1 MNLEEFHG
9 IKLLT
14 LCGGGAYGDVYYA
27 SDISG
32 KKIAIKIISKKKLGH
47 SWERELKGVINYRQA
62 TLAVPELLQI
72 FHVAETDDNFYYTME
87 PADSTSKEEY
97 IPDTLAGRLQTGPLP
112 QKDLYEILWEIFI
125 GIKAIHNAGFTH
137 RDIKPDNILFVNG
150 KPKLADIGLMTS
162 LTNSVTQLAGTL
174 DFIPPEDRSCDSNN
188 QDKKTAQKSD
198 LYALGKVI
206 YCAATG
212 LTPNQFPAIPK
223 NIPLSL
229 PLKFFLHLAFQLCNK
244 NPYHRVNSIEKVEKE
259 FKEIER
265 KLLFGETIFDK
276 INYFVK
282 SLRVNFLGTIKS
294 SLKTIISKWYLMVLF
309 FAIGGTIVYQITKP
323 IKAYDLVKNAT
334 KTYINEKYKI
344 SFKIPYHWETLG
356 NSSIK
361 KNIDFN
367 SKKAKKYPP
376 QQLAHLKQL
385 LKNMNDIIC
394 CDFSQDFIDNI
405 VINTL
410 PATKKDLEEI
420 ALDDLRFSFKQN
432 QEAMS
437 GKKVEIFEVKKIKI
451 KDHSCLYID
460 YGLHSNRRSITLII
474 ENNNKCIEITLSTKN
489 KTYQARKKELFAILD
504 TIKFL
509 D

>member
-1 MNLEEFHG
+1 MSLDEFHG

-62 TLAVPELLQI
+62 TQAAPELLQI
-72 FHVAETDDNFYYTME
+72 YHVAETDDNFYYTME

-97 IPDTLAGRLQTGPLP
+97 IPDTLAGRLQAGPLP
-112 QKDLYEILWEIFI
+112 HKDLYEILWNIFV
-125 GIKAIHNAGFTH
+125 GIKAIHNAGFSH

-174 DFIPPEDRSCDSNN
+174 DFIPPEERSCDNSN
-188 QDKKTAQKSD
+188 QDKKSAQKSD

-223 NIPLSL
+223 NLPLSL

-244 NPYHRVNSIEKVEKE
+244 NPYHRLNSIEKVENE
-259 FKEIER
+259 FKQIER
-265 KLLFGETIFDK
+265 KLLFGENIGDK
-276 INYFVK
+276 ISYFIK
-282 SLRVNFLGTIKS
+282 SLRVNFSGTIIS

-309 FAIGGTIVYQITKP
+309 FAIGGAIVYQITKP
-323 IKAYDLVKNAT
+323 IDPYNFAQNAT
-334 KTYINEKYKI
+334 KTFTIKKLDI
-344 SFKIPYHWETLG
+344 SFNIPHHWEILT
-356 NSSIK
+356 NDTIK
-361 KNIDFN
+361 KNIDTTSEMAKKL
-367 SKKAKKYPP
+367 SKKQIKTITE
-376 QQLAHLKQL
+376 QLQYLDAF
-385 LKNMNDIIC
+385 IC
-394 CDFSQDFIDNI
+394 CNFKENYIDNI
-405 VINTL
+405 TISYLNDS
-410 PATKKDLEEI
+410 KKEFPNM
-420 ALDDLRFSFKQN
+420 ALDDFRFN
-432 QEAMS
+432 Y
-437 GKKVEIFEVKKIKI
+437 KK
-451 KDHSCLYID
+451 
-460 YGLHSNRRSITLII
+460 II
-474 ENNNKCIEITLSTKN
+474 ENQYGVDVKILESKKITIQNRSCIYLDLTYIPGVHGIILFIPNKDKIIMMSLSAQYKN
-489 KTYQARKKELFAILD
+489 FEARKKELFAILD